1 MLNGSRVIIF
11 IINLAF
17 CVVGCSAVSLER
29 FNNNFKVKQSEIYE
43 NSMFGPEEEIHLS
56 EQLSI
61 MTGHVRAGLELLVRG
76 EFDMAEAHLMHPI
89 SEADKDQ
96 KDSLKRF
103 GLSEERFHELATL
116 IRNGE
121 TEKLVLD
128 KALLLIG
135 EIERI
140 QKEISSDTS
149 KNILTLLR
157 LASEEYSIALVD
169 NMVFDTN
176 EYQDAYG
183 FILEAKHQ
191 SKKMHPAI
199 SGKTR
204 AKLEKIQNLWVD
216 GVIPTTTP
224 TPEDDV
230 RKSISQTVEEL
241 QIFWE
246 DFH

>member
-1 MLNGSRVIIF
+1 M
-11 IINLAF
+11 
-17 CVVGCSAVSLER
+17 
-29 FNNNFKVKQSEIYE
+29 
-43 NSMFGPEEEIHLS
+43 
-56 EQLSI
+56 
-61 MTGHVRAGLELLVRG
+61 
-76 EFDMAEAHLMHPI
+76 I
-89 SEADKDQ
+89 S
-96 KDSLKRF
+96 
-103 GLSEERFHELATL
+103 
-116 IRNGE
+116 
-121 TEKLVLD
+121 
-128 KALLLIG
+128 

-140 QKEISSDTS
+140 QEEISSDTS

-191 SKKMHPAI
+191 SMKMHPAI

-224 TPEDDV
+224 TPEDDM
-230 RKSISQTVEEL
+230 RTSISQTVEEL
-241 QIFWE
+241 KIFWE